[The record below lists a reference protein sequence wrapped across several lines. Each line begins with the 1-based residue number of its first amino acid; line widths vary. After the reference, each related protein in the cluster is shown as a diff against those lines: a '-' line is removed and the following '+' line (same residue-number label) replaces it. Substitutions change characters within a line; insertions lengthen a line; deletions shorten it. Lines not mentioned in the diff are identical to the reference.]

1 MGKVAGLF
9 GLSRQSYYKREA
21 LEKTEKEETE
31 RVIEL
36 VRKIRNRMPRIG
48 TKKLYHILKGEFESK
63 AIKVGRDKL
72 FEILRKNQMLIT
84 KRRRYI
90 QTTNSKHWLKK
101 YPNLIK
107 ALKTDRPERLWVSD
121 ITYIRTDD
129 GFCYLTMITDAY
141 SRKIV
146 GYSTSKTLGTEGP
159 IEALK
164 MAIKNKCSK
173 RELIHHSDRGLQYC
187 SREYVELLEKNQI
200 RISMTEGSDPY
211 ENALAERMNR
221 TIKEEFLITEKI
233 RDYELLK
240 KTVAES
246 IDIYNAERPHLSW
259 GMLCPAYVHEQIINP
274 SRATP
279 SWG

>member
-1 MGKVAGLF
+1 LF
-9 GLSRQSYYKREA
+9 GLSRQSYYKREK
-21 LEKTEKEETE
+21 LEASDKEESE
-31 RVIEL
+31 EVIEM
-36 VRKIRNRMPRIG
+36 VSQIRKRMPRIG
-48 TKKLYHILKGEFESK
+48 TRKIYHILRGEFEAK
-63 AIKVGRDKL
+63 GIKVGRDKL
-72 FEILRKNQMLIT
+72 FEILRNNRLLIT
-84 KRRRYI
+84 RGKRYI

-107 ALKTDRPERLWVSD
+107 GLEIYGPERLWVSD
-121 ITYIRTDD
+121 ITYIRTDE

-146 GYSTSKTLGTEGP
+146 GYTTSKTLGTEGT

-164 MAIKNKCSK
+164 MAIKNRRSTG
-173 RELIHHSDRGLQYC
+173 ELIHHSDRGLQYC

-200 RISMTEGSDPY
+200 KISMTEGSDPY

-221 TIKEEFLITEKI
+221 TIKEEFLLTEKI
-233 RDYELLK
+233 RDYQILQ

-246 IDIYNAERPHLSW
+246 VDIYNTERPHLSCA
-259 GMLCPAYVHEQIINP
+259 MQYPADVHEQINNP

>member
-1 MGKVAGLF
+1 M
-9 GLSRQSYYKREA
+9 EA
-21 LEKTEKEETE
+21 RSKEESE
-31 RVIEL
+31 EVIEM
-36 VRKIRNRMPRIG
+36 VRQIRKRMPRIG
-48 TKKLYHILKGEFESK
+48 SRKIYHLLKGEFEAK
-63 AIKVGRDKL
+63 GIKVGRDKL
-72 FEILRKNQMLIT
+72 FEILRKNRLLIT
-84 KRRRYI
+84 RRKRYI

-107 ALKTDRPERLWVSD
+107 GLEIDGPERLWVSD
-121 ITYIRTDD
+121 ITYIRTDG

-146 GYSTSKTLGTEGP
+146 GYTTSKTLGTEGT

-164 MAIKNKCSK
+164 MAIKS
-173 RELIHHSDRGLQYC
+173 RRSQGELIHHSDRGLQYC
-187 SREYVELLEKNQI
+187 SREYVELLERNQI

-221 TIKEEFLITEKI
+221 TIKEEFLLTGKI
-233 RDYELLK
+233 RDYQLLR

-246 IDIYNAERPHLSW
+246 VDIYNTERPHLSC
-259 GMLCPAYVHEQIINP
+259 GMQYPAEVHKEIINP

>member
-1 MGKVAGLF
+1 MV
-9 GLSRQSYYKREA
+9 RE
-21 LEKTEKEETE
+21 
-31 RVIEL
+31 I
-36 VRKIRNRMPRIG
+36 RKRMPRIG
-48 TKKLYHILKGEFESK
+48 TRKLYHILRGEFEAKGIK
-63 AIKVGRDKL
+63 AGRDKL
-72 FEILRKNQMLIT
+72 FEILRKNQLLIT

-107 ALKTDRPERLWVSD
+107 GVEIDRPERLWVSD

-146 GYSTSKTLGTEGP
+146 GYNTSKSLGTEGT

-164 MAIKNKCSK
+164 MAIKNRDSDG
-173 RELIHHSDRGLQYC
+173 ELIHHSDRGMQYC
-187 SREYVELLEKNQI
+187 SREYVEFLEKNQI

-233 RDYELLK
+233 RDYELLQ
-240 KTVAES
+240 KTVAECV
-246 IDIYNAERPHLSW
+246 DIYNTERPHLSCR
-259 GMLCPAYVHEQIINP
+259 MQYPADVHKQIINP

>member
-1 MGKVAGLF
+1 
-9 GLSRQSYYKREA
+9 
-21 LEKTEKEETE
+21 
-31 RVIEL
+31 
-36 VRKIRNRMPRIG
+36 MPRIG
-48 TKKLYHILKGEFESK
+48 TRKIHHILKEDFQAKG
-63 AIKVGRDKL
+63 IKLGRDKL
-72 FEILRKNQMLIT
+72 FEILRKEDMLIT

-90 QTTNSKHWLKK
+90 RTTNSRHWLKK

-107 ALKTDRPERLWVSD
+107 ALEIDRPEKLWVSD

-146 GYSTSKTLGTEGP
+146 GYNTSKTLGTEGT
-159 IEALK
+159 IEALR
-164 MAIKNKCSK
+164 MAIKSRSN
-173 RELIHHSDRGLQYC
+173 RGGELIHHSDRGLQYC
-187 SREYVELLEKNQI
+187 SKEYVELLEKNQI
-200 RISMTEGSDPY
+200 IISMTEGSDPY

-233 RDYELLK
+233 RDYQLLK
-240 KTVAES
+240 KTIAES
-246 IDIYNAERPHLSW
+246 IDIYNSERPHLSC
-259 GMLCPAYVHEQIINP
+259 GMSYPAEVHKQIINP